1 MPDMSVDSVCPA
13 ELAIDQAD
21 IACMGAISAL
31 LETVCGMTGM
41 GFAAVARVIQGRSMA
56 CAVRDAIGL
65 NVQPGDELKCVPA
78 IDHQAGAAKQA
89 IVISNLAEHP
99 CHPSLQGQGFQSCLF
114 MPIVLKDGSL
124 WGGLCAVGPHPAR
137 LDNPSVLDMVKGFAH
152 LIALHLD
159 DARCDRLHAAERLQH
174 RFQLALE
181 DQLRAF
187 SNPLEMMARAAAL
200 LGEHLGVDHVG
211 FGEMDDTQ
219 TQVSVLREWNG
230 AKAASMPGTWRLDD
244 FAPAFSARLKQGQTV
259 ALQDGHEDWM
269 ASGPTPAFNVIKARA
284 ILGVPYVRAGR
295 LLGILFV
302 RHAQPRTWDEAEVA
316 IVETTCA
323 RLWSL
328 LESTRA
334 DARLRESEE
343 RLRVI
348 FTSATV
354 GLSEVDPA
362 GRFIRVNSELCRIL
376 GRSEAEMLQLGV
388 ADITYVEDLPPT
400 LAAVEQ
406 AIRTGSS
413 TALDKRYCRPDGSLV
428 WANSSIQ
435 RIVDA
440 AGLLGNLLVATV
452 DLTQRKD
459 AEEALRA
466 SEEFNRR
473 VLASSADCIKV
484 LDLDARLE
492 FMTEGGMCVMEV
504 DDFGA
509 IQGACWPDLWQGEEH
524 GKVLHAVA
532 EAKEGRIGRF
542 QGFAKTMKGAPRWWD
557 VIVTPVM
564 GPNGVPEK
572 LLSTS
577 RDVTATKL
585 AEVRLQEL
593 NDTLEVRVQERTADL
608 LLTQEALRQAQKME
622 AVGQLTGG
630 LAHDFNNLLAGI
642 SGSLELLQTRLRQ
655 GRFNEVDRYIDAAQ
669 SASKRAAA
677 LTHRLLAFSRRQ
689 TLDPKPTN
697 VNRLVSGME
706 DLIRRTVGP
715 SIQIEF
721 VGASGL
727 WLALVDPPQLEN
739 ALLNLSI
746 NARDAMPHG
755 GRITIETANRRLG
768 PEAARQ
774 LDMIEGQYLSVCV
787 TDTGTGMSRDVME
800 RVFEPFFTTKPLG
813 EGTGLGLSMI
823 YGFAQQ
829 SGGQVRIQSEVGNG
843 TTVCIYLPRHD
854 GPDDAESVEERG
866 SMPKPSVHEATVLV
880 VDDEPTVRMLVTDIL
895 RDLGYAVLE
904 ASDSATAL
912 KILRSDVRIDLL
924 VTDVGL
930 PGGMN
935 GRQMADAAREVRPG
949 LQVLFITGY
958 AENAVMGDVLLDKGM
973 AVLTKPFAVDVI
985 ASRIREMI
993 PS

>member
-1 MPDMSVDSVCPA
+1 MPDMSVVFVGPS
-13 ELAIDQAD
+13 EFAIDQAD

-31 LETVCGMTGM
+31 LETTCAMTGM
-41 GFAAVARVIQGRSMA
+41 GFAAVARVTHDLSLI
-56 CAVRDAIGL
+56 CAVRDDIGL
-65 NVQPGDELKCVPA
+65 NLHPGDELKCLSA
-78 IDHQAGAAKQA
+78 LNHQAGTFHQA
-89 IVISNLAEHP
+89 IVIGNLAAHPSHP
-99 CHPSLQGQGFQSCLF
+99 CYPIHQLHGFQSYLF
-114 MPIVLKDGSL
+114 IPIVLKDGRL
-124 WGGLCAVGPHPAR
+124 WGGLCAMHQHPVS
-137 LDNPSVLDMVKGFAH
+137 LDNPRILGMGKGFAD
-152 LIALHLD
+152 LIALHLEA
-159 DARCDRLHAAERLQH
+159 ARCDRLRTAERQW
-174 RFQLALE
+174 
-181 DQLRAF
+181 
-187 SNPLEMMARAAAL
+187 
-200 LGEHLGVDHVG
+200 
-211 FGEMDDTQ
+211 
-219 TQVSVLREWNG
+219 SV
-230 AKAASMPGTWRLDD
+230 
-244 FAPAFSARLKQGQTV
+244 
-259 ALQDGHEDWM
+259 
-269 ASGPTPAFNVIKARA
+269 
-284 ILGVPYVRAGR
+284 
-295 LLGILFV
+295 
-302 RHAQPRTWDEAEVA
+302 
-316 IVETTCA
+316 
-323 RLWSL
+323 
-328 LESTRA
+328 LESTSA
-334 DARLRESEE
+334 EARLRESEE

-354 GLSEVDPA
+354 GMSEVDAA

-376 GRSEAEMLQLGV
+376 GRSEAEVLQLGV
-388 ADITYVEDLPPT
+388 ADVTYVEDLPPT

-406 AIRTGSS
+406 AIRTGSI
-413 TALDKRYCRPDGSLV
+413 TAVDKRYSRLDGSLV

-440 AGLLGNLLVATV
+440 QGLLGNLLVVTV

-542 QGFAKTMKGAPRWWD
+542 QGFAKTMKGTPRWWD

-564 GPNGVPEK
+564 GPDGFPEK

-585 AEVRLQEL
+585 AQVRLQEL
-593 NDTLEVRVQERTADL
+593 NDTLEARVQERTADL

-642 SGSLELLQTRLRQ
+642 SGSLELLQSRIRQ

-669 SASKRAAA
+669 SSAKRAAA

-715 SIQIEF
+715 SIQIEL
-721 VGASGL
+721 VAVLDL
-727 WLALVDPPQLEN
+727 WMALVDPPQLEN

-746 NARDAMPHG
+746 NARDAMPDG
-755 GRITIETANRRLG
+755 GRITIETANRWLSAQ
-768 PEAARQ
+768 AARQ
-774 LDMIEGQYLSVCV
+774 LDMVEGQYLSVCV
-787 TDTGTGMSRDVME
+787 TDTGTGMSRDVLE

-829 SGGQVRIQSEVGNG
+829 SGGQVRIYSEVGKG

-854 GPDDAESVEERG
+854 GHDDAESAVEQAL
-866 SMPKPSVHEATVLV
+866 MLTPSVHEATVLV

-895 RDLGYAVLE
+895 QDMGFAVLE

-935 GRQMADAAREVRPG
+935 GRQMADAAQEARPG

-958 AENAVMGDVLLDKGM
+958 AENAVMGDVILGKGM
-973 AVLTKPFAVDVI
+973 AVLTKPFAVDAI